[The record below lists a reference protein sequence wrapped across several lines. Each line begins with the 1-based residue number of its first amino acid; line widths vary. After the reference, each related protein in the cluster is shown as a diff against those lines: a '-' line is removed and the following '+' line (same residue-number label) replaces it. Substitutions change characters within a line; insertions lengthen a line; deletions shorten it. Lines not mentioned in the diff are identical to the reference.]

1 MNPVGEWSYNF
12 YAQDWVDGD
21 ELTIEVKARD
31 STNAWSDTE
40 EIELMLGSQ
49 SISIGNPSGQD
60 PITGTT
66 SISGT
71 FLSPNPDFVE
81 WRIGRGEWRQ
91 IPVSSSEEY
100 TSVDWSVNWDTLRWR
115 MVSTESQ
122 SKAETIRV

>member
-1 MNPVGEWSYNF
+1 MHAWYWYQEQGSPREKRDAFEWTSAAVNPVGEWSYNF

-71 FLSPNPDFVE
+71 FLSPNPDF
-81 WRIGRGEWRQ
+81 IKYASAFFAIPRG
-91 IPVSSSEEY
+91 SLS
-100 TSVDWSVNWDTLRWR
+100 
-115 MVSTESQ
+115 
-122 SKAETIRV
+122 